1 MSRAVKIL
9 AFAGSTRRESLN
21 KRLVGIAAE
30 GARQAGAEVTLVDL
44 AELPLPL
51 YDGDLE
57 AAEGLPDNARRL
69 KELMVA
75 HDGFLL
81 ASPEYNSSISGVLK
95 NAIDWASRRAEG
107 EPPLVAFAGKA
118 AALMSASPGA
128 LGGLR
133 GLVHVRA
140 ILGNLGVL
148 VLPQQKAVP
157 RAHQAFTDDGLL
169 ADPKM
174 HADIAALGARLAETA
189 GQAGVTGARRA
200 RLAERSLAENRR
212 LTRRRTHPQETQP

>member
-1 MSRAVKIL
+1 MSRTVKIL

-21 KRLVGIAAE
+21 KRLVGVAAE
-30 GARQAGAEVTLVDL
+30 GAREAGADVTLLDL

-57 AAEGLPDNARRL
+57 AAEGLPENARRL
-69 KELMVA
+69 KELMIA

-81 ASPEYNSSISGVLK
+81 ASPEYNSSISGALK

-107 EPPLVAFAGKA
+107 EAPLAAFADKA

-157 RAHQAFTDDGLL
+157 RAHQAFTDDGL

-174 HADIAALGARLAETA
+174 HADVTALGARLTEL
-189 GQAGVTGARRA
+189 
-200 RLAERSLAENRR
+200 LAKLI
-212 LTRRRTHPQETQP
+212 

>member
-1 MSRAVKIL
+1 MNRAVKIL

-21 KRLVGIAAE
+21 RRLVRVAAE
-30 GARQAGAEVTLVDL
+30 GAGEAGAAVTPLDL
-44 AELPLPL
+44 ADLPPPL
-51 YDGDLE
+51 FDQDLE
-57 AAEGLPDNARRL
+57 QAEGLPENARRL
-69 KELMVA
+69 KALLIE
-75 HDGFLL
+75 HDGFLI

-107 EPPLVAFAGKA
+107 EPPLAAFAGKA

-140 ILGNLGVL
+140 ILANLGVL
-148 VLPQQKAVP
+148 VLPQQKALP

-174 HADIAALGARLAETA
+174 HSEVTALGARLTEML
-189 GQAGVTGARRA
+189 VK
-200 RLAERSLAENRR
+200 LV
-212 LTRRRTHPQETQP
+212 